1 MGHVLGD
8 VQKSVLLGFVVPLV
22 IVSAVGRISEIGLTE
37 MPFFSAKSTDGSYCC
52 ITPGKDHEQAAAPCY
67 EMYYVWLIRHNDGDP
82 WYKTTRIVGD
92 EHQWIV
98 NAK

>member
-37 MPFFSAKSTDGSYCC
+37 MPFFSAKSTDGSY
-52 ITPGKDHEQAAAPCY
+52 TVTVLQE
-67 EMYYVWLIRHNDGDP
+67 
-82 WYKTTRIVGD
+82 
-92 EHQWIV
+92 
-98 NAK
+98 